1 MKYFLTLLLALCTVF
16 TSFSQDAKI
25 YFDTASP
32 EIRKAEE
39 AKLEEM
45 ANLYFQEKNY
55 ISLVGYCDKSG
66 SEEYNLQLS
75 QKRVNAIRDYF
86 LKKGIP
92 LAQIQTDYKG
102 EQGTAKED
110 QEYRKVDIFM
120 MKVSKEP
127 VLKIKE
133 DLVLEEPRLIENRA
147 VISEIKENDV
157 VIPSNNFKEMTYDTY
172 MDSIMPMEQVHKLD
186 NEKENI
192 IKGEKG
198 TWIKIPE
205 NAFVDEN
212 GEPAK
217 GEIVVNLKEYYSKKD
232 FIADRLSTI
241 SKGNL
246 IKSAGMI
253 HIEAKSMNKQLSL
266 EKDKTIELLF
276 PKMDQQYSTFYG
288 ERMDD
293 GSMDWEKG
301 ENDTESQPVN
311 FDDLAVTMTLDGKGL
326 ELVEKEVAEERNA
339 SANFDGR
346 EGALEIFT
354 DSMSLAHKNYKDSVR
369 LVAVNEMK
377 NDWKAKKALSTKLKS
392 NNLGYINCD
401 RFMDRKTYDAEIL
414 VEVTNDVRAISGFL
428 VFKNLNSVMEIRQ
441 QEKNIFFYNANFPL
455 GMNVDLIIVGR
466 DDDNGLYLYQK
477 SFRLSKKNAEK
488 IELVKSSYEKL
499 DEILSNM

>member
-16 TSFSQDAKI
+16 TSFSQDAKV

-39 AKLEEM
+39 AKLEGM
-45 ANLYFQEKNY
+45 TNLYFQDKNY

-66 SEEYNLQLS
+66 SEEYNLLLS
-75 QKRVNAIRDYF
+75 QKRVNVIKDYF

-102 EQGTAKED
+102 EQGVAKED

-133 DLVLEEPRLIENRA
+133 DLVLEEPRLIENRV
-147 VISEIKENDV
+147 VIPEIKKNDV
-157 VIPSNNFKEMTYDTY
+157 VISSNDFKEMTYDTY
-172 MDSIMPMEQVHKLD
+172 MDSIMPTKQIHILE
-186 NEKENI
+186 NGKENI

-198 TWIKIPE
+198 TWIKLPE
-205 NAFVDEN
+205 NAFVDGN

-232 FIADRLSTI
+232 FVADRLSTI

-246 IKSAGMI
+246 IKSGGMI
-253 HIEAKSMNKQLSL
+253 HLEAKSMNKQLSL
-266 EKDKTIELLF
+266 AKDKTIELLF
-276 PKMDQQYSTFYG
+276 PRMDQQYFTFYG
-288 ERMDD
+288 QRMDD
-293 GSMDWEKG
+293 GSIDWEKG
-301 ENDTESQPVN
+301 ENDTQSQSVN
-311 FDDLAVTMTLDGKGL
+311 LDDFDVTMTLDGNGL
-326 ELVEKEVAEERNA
+326 ELVEKEVAKERNK
-339 SANFDGR
+339 SATFKGR
-346 EGALEIFT
+346 NGVFQEIT
-354 DSMSLAHKNYKDSVR
+354 DSVR
-369 LVAVNEMK
+369 LEKINNKINYWKTKEAV
-377 NDWKAKKALSTKLKS
+377 STRLKS
-392 NNLGYINCD
+392 NRIGYINCD
-401 RFMDRKTYDAEIL
+401 RFMDSETSDTEIL
-414 VEVTNDVRAISGFL
+414 VEVADNVKATYGLL
-428 VFKNLNSVMEIRQ
+428 VFKDLNSVIEIRQ
-441 QEKNIFFYNANFPL
+441 QEKNIFFYNANLPL
-455 GMNVDLIIVGR
+455 GKNVDLIIVGR